1 MPRRARGGA
10 ARPFVHGPARNHV
23 RAGRFDRHAT
33 PPPTMRRL
41 ATLALLF
48 LAAPAFA
55 QAVSFDPDTV
65 RAQPLDG
72 GKMWLFEDP
81 PLDYLDET
89 YGFQPSDAWFQRA
102 RLASLRMP
110 GCSAS
115 FVSPH
120 GLVLTNHHC
129 AQSSVV
135 AVDRGGEGLLDAGF
149 SATTLGDER
158 RVPDLYMD
166 QLVAIEDVT
175 DEVSA
180 PVDAAQTDAERE
192 AAFAEAEAAVRARLL
207 APYGV
212 TEPDEAA
219 DDYVVQ
225 VVGLYDGG
233 RYSAYTFRRYRDVRL
248 VMAPEKALGYFG
260 GDYDNFT
267 YPRYAAD
274 FAFFRVY
281 GDDGE
286 PLASPEHFPLSAE
299 GVEEGSV
306 VFVIGNPGSTARGMT
321 VAQLEFLRDVSLQ
334 TTLDFIG
341 SRAAALQAYLDTGEA
356 PEPDVVRSQI
366 FSLSNAQKSFGGRLR
381 GLNDPY
387 IIARRAAAER
397 DFRDASPE
405 AAALVDEQARLQ
417 TEKRDLAAAYRAFP
431 YLYHRTYGSA
441 LLQRARAAADGNADA
456 AAAVEDRPAALERL
470 YLAAEVD
477 ALRGYYDARGEALP
491 APLQGA
497 SAEAVADRLLAESAA
512 ASAAT
517 VGGAGDDDPA
527 VVLVRAVAPDLAA
540 YRSAAAGFSAREGD
554 VARRLGRERYATFGG
569 AVPPDATF
577 SLRFTDGV
585 VTGYPYNGTIAP
597 PLTTLFGM
605 YDRYHSFCTTGRDV
619 PGACDWALPAR
630 WVEAQDRLDL
640 STPVNFTSTS
650 DTVGG
655 NSGSPAVNRDGELV
669 GLNFDRTIEG
679 LVRDYLYA
687 PERGRNVLVDTRLVQ
702 EALAAVYGLDGLLA
716 EVRDGTLRR

>member
-1 MPRRARGGA
+1 
-10 ARPFVHGPARNHV
+10 
-23 RAGRFDRHAT
+23 
-33 PPPTMRRL
+33 MRRPL
-41 ATLALLF
+41 ALALL
-48 LAAPAFA
+48 LVAWTVTGPPALA

-81 PLDYLDET
+81 PTEYLAET
-89 YGFQPSDAWFQRA
+89 YGFRPDEAWFRRA

-149 SATTLGDER
+149 AAASLGDER

-212 TEPDEAA
+212 AEPDEAA

-248 VMAPEKALGYFG
+248 VMAPERSLGYFG

-281 GDDGE
+281 GDDGQ
-286 PLASPEHFPLSAE
+286 PLESPEFFPLSEE
-299 GVEEGSV
+299 GVEDGSV

-366 FSLSNAQKSFGGRLR
+366 FGLSNAQKSFGGRLR
-381 GLNDPY
+381 GLSDPY

-397 DFRDASPE
+397 DFREASPE
-405 AAALVDEQARLQ
+405 AAALIDEQARVQ
-417 TEKRDLAAAYRAFP
+417 AEKRDLAAAYRAFP
-431 YLYHRTYGSA
+431 YLYHRTYGSGT
-441 LLQRARAAADGNADA
+441 LQRAQAAADGNADA

-477 ALRGYYDARGEALP
+477 ALRGYYDARGEARP
-491 APLQGA
+491 APLEGE
-497 SAEAVADRLLAESAA
+497 SAEAVADRLLAGSAA

-527 VVLVRAVAPDLAA
+527 VALVRAVAPDLAA

-554 VARRLGRERYATFGG
+554 LARRLGRARYATYGG

-619 PGACDWALPAR
+619 PGPCDWALPDR

-650 DTVGG
+650 DTIGG

-687 PERGRNVLVDTRLVQ
+687 PERGRNVMVDTRLVQ
-702 EALAAVYGLDGLLA
+702 EALVAVYGLDGLLA

>member
-1 MPRRARGGA
+1 
-10 ARPFVHGPARNHV
+10 
-23 RAGRFDRHAT
+23 
-33 PPPTMRRL
+33 MRRL
-41 ATLALLF
+41 ATLVLL
-48 LAAPAFA
+48 LAAGPALA
-55 QAVSFDPDTV
+55 QAVAFDPDTV

-81 PLDYLDET
+81 PTEYLAET
-89 YGFQPSDAWFQRA
+89 YGFRPDEAWYRRA

-135 AVDRGGEGLLDAGF
+135 AVDRGGEGLLDGGF
-149 SATTLGDER
+149 SATSLGDER

-166 QLVAIEDVT
+166 QLVAITDVT
-175 DEVSA
+175 DEMSA

-192 AAFAEAEAAVRARLL
+192 AAFAQAEADVTARLL
-207 APYGV
+207 AAYGV
-212 TEPDEAA
+212 TSPDEDA

-248 VMAPEKALGYFG
+248 VMAPERSLGFFG

-274 FAFFRVY
+274 FAFFRIY

-286 PLASPEHFPLSAE
+286 PMESPEFFPLSQE

-321 VAQLEFLRDVSLQ
+321 VAQLEFLRDVSLP
-334 TTLDFIG
+334 TTLAFVD

-366 FSLSNAQKSFGGRLR
+366 FGLSNAQKAYGGRLR
-381 GLNDPY
+381 GLSDPY
-387 IIARRAAAER
+387 VIARRAAAER

-405 AAALVDEQARLQ
+405 AAALIDQQNRLQ
-417 TEKRDLAAAYRAFP
+417 AEKRDLAAAYRALP
-431 YLYHRTYGSA
+431 YLYNRTYGST
-441 LLQRARAAADGNADA
+441 LLQRAQAAVAGDA
-456 AAAVEDRPAALERL
+456 EAAPVEDRPAPLERS
-470 YLAAEVD
+470 YLVAEID
-477 ALRGYYDARGEALP
+477 ALRGYYEARGEALP
-491 APLQGA
+491 APLEGV
-497 SAEAVADRLLAESAA
+497 SAAAVADRLLSTSAVAQAE
-512 ASAAT
+512 T
-517 VGGAGDDDPA
+517 AGRVADDDLA
-527 VVLVRAVAPDLAA
+527 LALVRAVAPDLAA
-540 YRSAAAGFSAREGD
+540 YRSAAAGFSAREAD
-554 VARRLGRERYATFGG
+554 LARRLGRERYATYGG

-605 YDRYHSFCTTGRDV
+605 YDRYHSFCTSGRDTEA
-619 PGACDWALPAR
+619 GCDWGLPAQ
-630 WVEAQDRLDL
+630 WLEAQSELDL

-650 DTVGG
+650 DTIGG
-655 NSGSPAVNRDGELV
+655 NSGSPTVNRAGELV

-687 PERGRNVLVDTRLVQ
+687 PERGRNVMVDTRLVQ
-702 EALAAVYGLDGLLA
+702 EALSGVYGLDGLLA
-716 EVRDGTLRR
+716 EIRSGTLRR

>member
-1 MPRRARGGA
+1 MRPTLA
-10 ARPFVHGPARNHV
+10 ALVLLFAAGPAF
-23 RAGRFDRHAT
+23 GQ
-33 PPPTMRRL
+33 
-41 ATLALLF
+41 
-48 LAAPAFA
+48 AAA
-55 QAVSFDPDTV
+55 FDPDTV

-81 PLDYLDET
+81 PTEYLADT
-89 YGFQPSDAWFQRA
+89 YGFRPDEAWYRRA

-135 AVDRGGEGLLDAGF
+135 AVDRGGEGLLDGGF
-149 SATTLGDER
+149 SATALGDER
-158 RVPDLYMD
+158 HVPDLYMD
-166 QLVAIEDVT
+166 QLVAITDVT

-192 AAFAEAEAAVRARLL
+192 AAFAEAEAAVRSRLL
-207 APYGV
+207 AEYGV
-212 TEPDEAA
+212 TSPDEGA

-225 VVGLYDGG
+225 LVGLYDGG

-248 VMAPEKALGYFG
+248 VMAPERSLGFFG

-281 GDDGE
+281 GDDGQ
-286 PLASPEHFPLSAE
+286 PLNSPEYFPLSQE

-321 VAQLEFLRDVSLQ
+321 VAQLEFLRDVSLPA
-334 TTLDFIG
+334 TLGFVD
-341 SRAAALQAYLDTGEA
+341 SRAAALQAYLDSGEA

-366 FSLSNAQKSFGGRLR
+366 FGLSNAQKAYGGRLR
-381 GLNDPY
+381 GLSDPY
-387 IIARRAAAER
+387 VIARRAAAER

-405 AAALVDEQARLQ
+405 AAALVDEQDRLQ

-431 YLYHRTYGSA
+431 YLYNRTYGSA
-441 LLQRARAAADGNADA
+441 LLQRAQAAVAGDVD
-456 AAAVEDRPAALERL
+456 AAAVEDRPAPLERA
-470 YLAAEVD
+470 YLVAEVD
-477 ALRGYYDARGEALP
+477 ALRGYYEARGETLP
-491 APLQGA
+491 APLEGM
-497 SAEAVADRLLAESAA
+497 SAEAVADRLLSTSAV
-512 ASAAT
+512 ASSET
-517 VGGAGDDDPA
+517 AGRVADDDPA
-527 VVLVRAVAPDLAA
+527 LALVRAVAPDLAA
-540 YRSAAAGFSAREGD
+540 YRSAAAGFSARESD
-554 VARRLGRERYATFGG
+554 LARRLGRERYATYGG

-597 PLTTLFGM
+597 PMTTLFGM
-605 YDRYHSFCTTGRDV
+605 YDRYHSFCTSGRDV
-619 PGACDWALPAR
+619 AGTCDWGLPAR
-630 WVEAQDRLDL
+630 WLDAQDRLDL

-650 DTVGG
+650 DTIGG
-655 NSGSPAVNRDGELV
+655 NSGSPTVNRAGELV

-687 PERGRNVLVDTRLVQ
+687 PERGRNVMVDTRLVQ
-702 EALAAVYGLDGLLA
+702 EALSGVYGLDGLLA
-716 EVRDGTLRR
+716 EIRSGTLRR